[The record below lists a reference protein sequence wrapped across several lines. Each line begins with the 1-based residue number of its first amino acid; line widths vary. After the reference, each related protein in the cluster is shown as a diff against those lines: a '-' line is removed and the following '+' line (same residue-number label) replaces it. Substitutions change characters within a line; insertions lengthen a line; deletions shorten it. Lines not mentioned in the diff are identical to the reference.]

1 MTAATRRLVF
11 LSSIAVPHQ
20 IRLCEALQPYF
31 DAEFWFYEAPDRTRG
46 TWWRVDLGDH
56 CRVLDDVRFFSSGP
70 LAEKYLVGGLAR
82 KLEAFDPDVVMVG
95 GFSIPANYLAYRWA
109 RKNGRKTVVL
119 TERSRDRSGKL
130 RTRSAGWRVLQHLYR
145 DVDMVMTTADDIVD
159 QFRSEFRFGD
169 KVVAGRYAVD
179 IDDYADHAPRTARSA
194 YTYLFA
200 NRMTE
205 IYNPVGAIEI
215 FSAILTRHP
224 GSRLLMNAA
233 GELGERCRQKI
244 AELDIGSAVEFLT
257 DIATWED
264 LPKIYERADILLL
277 PASFSNGNF
286 TILEAMASGMGIVI
300 SNRVLGVGKLVED
313 GVNGFNCEPTTHDF
327 VERVERYVADP
338 GLFEEHARLNREI
351 VAPLGAAG
359 TARLYF
365 EILSER
371 VG

>member
-1 MTAATRRLVF
+1 MTGRRLLF
-11 LSSIAVPHQ
+11 LSSVAVPHQ

-31 DAEFWFYEAPDRTRG
+31 DAEFWFYEPPDRTRG
-46 TWWRVDLGDH
+46 SWWRVDLGDH
-56 CRVLDDVRFFSSGP
+56 CRILDDVRFFTSGP
-70 LAEKYLVGGLAR
+70 LAEKYLAAGLTE
-82 KLEAFDPDVVMVG
+82 KLEAFDPDVVMLG

-119 TERSRDRSGKL
+119 TERSRDGGGRL
-130 RTRSAGWRVLQHLYR
+130 RTRGLSWRVLQHLYR

-159 QFRSEFRFGD
+159 QFRTEFRFGD

-179 IDDYADHAPRTARSA
+179 IDDYASHAPRTARSA

-205 IYNPVGAIEI
+205 IYNPVGAIDI
-215 FSAILTRHP
+215 FAAILQRHP

-233 GELGERCRQKI
+233 GELGGQCRQKI
-244 AELDIGSAVEFLT
+244 AELDLGDAVEFLT
-257 DIATWED
+257 DIATWDD
-264 LPKIYERADILLL
+264 LPKVYERSDVLLL

-300 SNRVLGVGKLVED
+300 SNRVLGIGKLIED
-313 GVNGFNCEPTTHDF
+313 GVNGFNCDPTTEAF
-327 VERVERYVADP
+327 VERLERYIADP
-338 GLFEEHARLNREI
+338 SLFERHAALNRAI

-359 TARLYF
+359 TARLYSDLF
-365 EILSER
+365 REHLAI
-371 VG
+371 